1 MLNSIR
7 HSPTDASCE
16 IRYVSAISAKA
27 ALIHHF
33 LGLYYEHDDLYW
45 STAVVM
51 FRMYAVKSMYIM
63 QVVCYYYYFFVKLS
77 SIHNRVQC
85 MEYCIP

>member
-33 LGLYYEHDDLYW
+33 PGLYYEHDDLYW

-51 FRMYAVKSMYIM
+51 FRLAYSTLTMYAVKSMYTKQIVLFFCM
-63 QVVCYYYYFFVKLS
+63 Q
-77 SIHNRVQC
+77 SIPQ
-85 MEYCIP
+85 

>member
-1 MLNSIR
+1 VLDSIR

-27 ALIHHF
+27 DLFHHF
-33 LGLYYEHDDLYW
+33 LGLFYGHDDLYW

-51 FRMYAVKSMYIM
+51 FRLAYSTRTMHAVKNM
-63 QVVCYYYYFFVKLS
+63 
-77 SIHNRVQC
+77 
-85 MEYCIP
+85 